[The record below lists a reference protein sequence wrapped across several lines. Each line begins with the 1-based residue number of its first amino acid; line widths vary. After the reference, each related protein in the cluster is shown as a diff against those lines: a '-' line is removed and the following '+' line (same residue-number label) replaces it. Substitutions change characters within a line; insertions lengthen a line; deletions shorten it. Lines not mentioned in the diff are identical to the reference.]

1 MPGCWVVQG
10 DLSSGV
16 TRPIKALLCC
26 SLMHVGSQTGGQG
39 ALGEEEPYG
48 SDPRLITCDLLHTHT
63 HTHIKLYA
71 HKHTHTHRR
80 VYYVLMLQRMIYN
93 LRIGRHSYRCW
104 FLRGLMFSQ
113 FAIGPTSL
121 LRETGIAALLT
132 PHITHLWIHSPVNVL
147 LVMMLCFQPLFV
159 IEISWEVIIQFV
171 WNMADR

>member
-1 MPGCWVVQG
+1 MLGPRLEVKARSVKRNRM
-10 DLSSGV
+10 GV
-16 TRPIKALLCC
+16 T
-26 SLMHVGSQTGGQG
+26 
-39 ALGEEEPYG
+39 LGW
-48 SDPRLITCDLLHTHT
+48 SHATSCTHIHTHT
-63 HTHIKLYA
+63 LNYTYTN
-71 HKHTHTHRR
+71 THTHRR